1 MTTTKWQIDSAHSY
15 IGFKA
20 RHAMVATVR
29 GKFREFS
36 GTGVFDPADLGA
48 SSGRVV
54 IKAASVDT
62 GVEMR
67 DNHLRSAD
75 FLDAEKFGELVFE
88 STALT
93 PGDSDDEF
101 TLRGNLTIKGETHEI
116 ELKCEYQGEVTG
128 IQGEQRLGLSGS
140 GKINRSVWGLTYNA
154 VLEAGGVMVSDEI
167 KIEFEIAA
175 VAAVEEDVEQP
186 LESAA

>member
-1 MTTTKWQIDSAHSY
+1 MTTTKWQIDPAHSY

-29 GKFREFS
+29 GKFSEFS
-36 GTGVFDPADLGA
+36 GTGEFDPSNLNTA
-48 SSGRVV
+48 SGRVV

-75 FLDAEKFGELVFE
+75 FLDVEKFDELVFE
-88 STALT
+88 STEVR
-93 PGDSDDEF
+93 PGDSVDEF
-101 TLRGNLTIKGETHEI
+101 TLLGDLTIKGETHPI
-116 ELKCEYQGEVTG
+116 ELRCEYQGEVTG
-128 IQGEQRLGLSGS
+128 IQGEQRLGVSGS
-140 GKINRSVWGLTYNA
+140 GKINRSTWGLTYNA

-167 KIEFEIAA
+167 KVEFEIAA
-175 VAAVEEDVEQP
+175 VAAVEEDAEQP
-186 LESAA
+186 LENAA